1 MRVAPWGVRRGSTF
15 AIFCGYEKNIFNYHK
30 KTIFPV
36 DTSQGVTPKTHNTKL
51 FPPPPPTQ
59 HSKLKM
65 TSVEELRALIELS
78 DAALDAKISQVD
90 AIVIRIRQENRMA
103 NNDERAEFESLE
115 EEIDDLTSY
124 HEGLL
129 ELMNALISVIS
140 ERAETARVQSLVY
153 LNA

>member
-1 MRVAPWGVRRGSTF
+1 
-15 AIFCGYEKNIFNYHK
+15 
-30 KTIFPV
+30 
-36 DTSQGVTPKTHNTKL
+36 
-51 FPPPPPTQ
+51 
-59 HSKLKM
+59 M

>member
-1 MRVAPWGVRRGSTF
+1 
-15 AIFCGYEKNIFNYHK
+15 
-30 KTIFPV
+30 
-36 DTSQGVTPKTHNTKL
+36 
-51 FPPPPPTQ
+51 
-59 HSKLKM
+59 M

-115 EEIDDLTSY
+115 EEIDDLTLY